1 MTTDRRHTAGYL
13 RSRCMTPGPHGRT
26 PCGRTPSSGDL
37 AVRPE
42 AGGDGRR
49 GGGVAASTLISPSSA
64 TDRLRSAILYA
75 VRVAQPREKTSGAEG
90 SRTLDLLNAI
100 PSPGSTRCG
109 VFPEPAWNRARKRS
123 AGGGSSAPF
132 SRSPECRFWDT
143 CGYAG
148 RTPKPEPKAAY
159 CRGQGTQCSTNP

>member
-1 MTTDRRHTAGYL
+1 
-13 RSRCMTPGPHGRT
+13 MTPGPHGRT

-42 AGGDGRR
+42 VGGDGPR

-100 PSPGSTRCG
+100 PSPGSTRCE

-132 SRSPECRFWDT
+132 SRSPE
-143 CGYAG
+143 
-148 RTPKPEPKAAY
+148 
-159 CRGQGTQCSTNP
+159 